1 MGNLVICGWCMAMSK
16 EIDYISF
23 TGQQYIFSGVTVN
36 GNSTIEITCAYTG
49 TGSDTGAIFGSR
61 TTESGTDST
70 SFTMFVVNGAI
81 RIDHFG
87 TSKTLDKNKYNP
99 NGKHTYKITPDTVYC
114 DGTKI
119 YTHTVSSNSAPN
131 KLHIGAVCTN
141 GTISK
146 LSNVNIYSFKFYDGS
161 NLILNLIPYK
171 DNNKKYCFKER
182 NLMKLYVYI
191 FLFRHNIQY
200 LE

>member
-1 MGNLVICGWCMAMSK
+1 MSK

-99 NGKHTYKITPDTVYC
+99 NGKHTYKIKSYC
-114 DGTKI
+114 LLTQFPIICHHKTFNTSGIK
-119 YTHTVSSNSAPN
+119 
-131 KLHIGAVCTN
+131 G
-141 GTISK
+141 
-146 LSNVNIYSFKFYDGS
+146 
-161 NLILNLIPYK
+161 
-171 DNNKKYCFKER
+171 
-182 NLMKLYVYI
+182 
-191 FLFRHNIQY
+191 
-200 LE
+200 

>member
-1 MGNLVICGWCMAMSK
+1 MAMSK

-23 TGQQYIFSGVTVN
+23 TGQQYVFSGVTVN

-87 TSKTLDKNKYNP
+87 TSITLDKN
-99 NGKHTYKITPDTVYC
+99 
-114 DGTKI
+114 
-119 YTHTVSSNSAPN
+119 
-131 KLHIGAVCTN
+131 
-141 GTISK
+141 
-146 LSNVNIYSFKFYDGS
+146 
-161 NLILNLIPYK
+161 
-171 DNNKKYCFKER
+171 
-182 NLMKLYVYI
+182 
-191 FLFRHNIQY
+191 
-200 LE
+200 